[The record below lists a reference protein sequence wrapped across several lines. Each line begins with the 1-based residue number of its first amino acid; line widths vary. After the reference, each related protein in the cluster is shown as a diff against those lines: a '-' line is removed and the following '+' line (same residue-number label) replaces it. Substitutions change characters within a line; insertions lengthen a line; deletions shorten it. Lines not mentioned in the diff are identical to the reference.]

1 MKSRLLVLLASFSTA
16 YAETLNATAA
26 VELDESAKKRRFWL
40 GSLHGMLMVVA
51 WIFLAPTASMAAR
64 YLRSNTSRDNIVKI
78 PNWFLLH
85 RNMNYAAVILSV
97 VSIIVILFSQGW
109 RWTGPWPGMAKD
121 PWGPGSLH
129 SLFGAVSIGLAVLQP
144 ILAYFRPK
152 PSAPQRASFNVWHR
166 GLGVGALV
174 FALAAMYLVAAR
186 FGKRFYAPSQV
197 WFMWLVYLVGAV
209 VAFIVLESI
218 RRLTITP
225 MRIDSDDS
233 VELDDDKKG
242 YNVSEY
248 EMERRKLLRRASIV
262 FTTFAGV
269 SGVVAVMIL
278 GNMILK
284 L

>member
-129 SLFGAVSIGLAVLQP
+129 SL
-144 ILAYFRPK
+144 
-152 PSAPQRASFNVWHR
+152 
-166 GLGVGALV
+166 
-174 FALAAMYLVAAR
+174 
-186 FGKRFYAPSQV
+186 
-197 WFMWLVYLVGAV
+197 
-209 VAFIVLESI
+209 SI